1 MRSWT
6 TLGLF
11 KYYYKDIKKTVIR
24 TQTSLNTEEPFVW
37 EKIFKINPIM
47 HNVSKMVRHTL
58 KTSQQ
63 MLQDF

>member
-11 KYYYKDIKKTVIR
+11 KYYYKDIKKIVIR

-47 HNVSKMVRHTL
+47 YNVSKMVRHTL